1 MIGYGAA
8 IERGVVLEVSETGYR
23 VKSTTRDGIIT
34 PEIPAVNANT
44 FAVGDK
50 VFFFLFEDGS
60 GGVIS
65 AFA

>member
-1 MIGYGAA
+1 MNGYGAA
-8 IERGVVLEVSETGYR
+8 IERGVVLEVSEAGYR

-34 PEIPAVNANT
+34 PEIPAVNAST